1 MNYAKLEARIRELR
15 ERYDLLKQWQDIPK
29 EEFMQDPMKNRAV
42 IRVLQEA
49 IEVCISI
56 ANQIVSEM
64 NYGKPKTY
72 AEAFEILA
80 RHNVI
85 DDDFEKNLERM
96 VGFRNRI
103 IHRYWEIDLEEVWC
117 IFQER
122 ISDFKRFESAI
133 LDFIKQL
140 PG

>member
-96 VGFRNRI
+96 VDLGF
-103 IHRYWEIDLEEVWC
+103 IHPLCLCRWVKIDHKRKELLEKSS
-117 IFQER
+117 R
-122 ISDFKRFESAI
+122 
-133 LDFIKQL
+133 
-140 PG
+140 